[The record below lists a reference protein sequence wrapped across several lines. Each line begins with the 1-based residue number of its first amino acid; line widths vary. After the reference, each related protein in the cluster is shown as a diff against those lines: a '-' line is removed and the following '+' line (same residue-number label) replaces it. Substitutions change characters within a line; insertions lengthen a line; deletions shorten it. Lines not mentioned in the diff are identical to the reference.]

1 MQRRTRQREA
11 ILAALQRTDRPLS
24 PREILVEAA
33 RTVPQ
38 LGIAT
43 VYRQVTRLIEAGE
56 LREVAL
62 PGEPSRYELAGKGHH
77 HHFRCRRCE
86 RVYELDRCPGNFRT
100 LAPAGFLVEDHDLL
114 LTGLCPG
121 CRSVQA

>member
-24 PREILVEAA
+24 PREILAEAGKG
-33 RTVPQ
+33 VPQ

-43 VYRQVTRLIEAGE
+43 VYRQLTRLIEAGA

-77 HHFRCRRCE
+77 HHFRCRHCE
-86 RVYELDRCPGNFRT
+86 RVFELDRCPGDFRS
-100 LAPAGFLVEDHDLL
+100 LAPDGFLVEDHDLL

-121 CRSVQA
+121 CRSAQP